1 MPAEVA
7 VLRYEEVGISPMVLM
22 LMLMLMLMRMRM
34 TI

>member
-22 LMLMLMLMRMRM
+22 LMLMRMRM